1 MFGEELDGCIKHQGC
16 LASCLLIR
24 MENQAWENGFCPHI
38 LSVQVFLG
46 QREIGQILEHVE
58 KEKLKSLK

>member
-1 MFGEELDGCIKHQGC
+1 MVALSIKVAWPVAC
-16 LASCLLIR
+16 LSGWKTKLGK
-24 MENQAWENGFCPHI
+24 MDSVPHI